1 MSGGI
6 NLIHVDPNIYALG
19 KIFTWFIFFYVFKSI
34 YHPQKFY
41 PLFILYIL
49 SILCDIFTP
58 YAYLVVAILLFLTFY
73 WEKRSKIFLLNTI
86 LLSSLVRLISQTIA
100 NFAIIVFFTNNV
112 STETMQG
119 SLSLVITANL
129 IQAFISLL
137 FIYLYRRFNIATIWN
152 IEKSLL
158 FSLLIGYLFAVIF
171 IFMQIIQHYQAYSD
185 LTSGIMLFILIQCTF
200 IVIIFLKGNQGQK
213 EAYTREL
220 TKEQLKNLKMYTD
233 QLEHDQIK
241 LRHFEHNYKNTI
253 SNLRTIAQEKNY
265 PKMKSSLNTLENYS
279 DSYFDNISMQLF
291 KDLNN
296 VKNPYLKSLLISKL
310 TLINQ
315 NNIICHF
322 ECRDSIDDILINIFD
337 LVRLL
342 GISFDNAIE
351 ATKNQ
356 KNGEIQVAIIE
367 EKKQLSFII
376 NNTTTIKTDIN
387 EIMEEGFTTKK
398 HHSGLG
404 LVNIQDIK
412 KKYPNLFVQY
422 RNNESWFKLN
432 IVIIK

>member
-1 MSGGI
+1 MAT
-6 NLIHVDPNIYALG
+6 VDPNIYILG
-19 KIFTWFIFFYVFKSI
+19 EIFTWMIFIYVFKSL

-41 PLFILYIL
+41 PLIILYIVSVL
-49 SILCDIFTP
+49 ADIFTQ
-58 YAYLVVAILLFLTFY
+58 YDYLIVGILLFLTFY
-73 WEKRSKIFLLNTI
+73 WEKRSKILLLNTI
-86 LLSSLVRLISQTIA
+86 LLSSLVRLISETIA
-100 NFAIIVFFTNNV
+100 NFVITTFLINNI
-112 STETMQG
+112 SSNTIQG
-119 SLSLVITANL
+119 SALFVITAVLTQL
-129 IQAFISLL
+129 IISLS
-137 FIYLYRRFNIATIWN
+137 FVFAYRRFNLSSVWN
-152 IEKSLL
+152 IQHSLL
-158 FSLLIGYLFAVIF
+158 FSLLISYLFAVIF

-185 LTSGIMLFILIQCTF
+185 LISGIMLFILIECTF
-200 IVIIFLKGNQGQK
+200 IVIIFLKSHQGQT
-213 EAYTREL
+213 ESYTREL

-241 LRHFEHNYKNTI
+241 LQSFEHNYKDTI
-253 SNLRTIAQEKNY
+253 SSLRTIAQERNY
-265 PKMKSSLNTLENYS
+265 PKMKSSLNMLETYS

-315 NNIICHF
+315 NNISCHF
-322 ECRDSIDDILINIFD
+322 ECRDTIDNILINIFD

-351 ATKNQ
+351 ATKDQ
-356 KNGEIQVAIIE
+356 ENGEIQVAIIE
-367 EKKQLSFII
+367 EEKQLSFII
-376 NNTTTIKTDIN
+376 NNTTTNKTDIN
-387 EIMEEGFTTKK
+387 EMMEEGFTTKK

-422 RNNESWFKLN
+422 RKNESWFNLN

>member
-1 MSGGI
+1 MAA
-6 NLIHVDPNIYALG
+6 VDPNIYILG
-19 KIFTWFIFFYVFKSI
+19 EIFTWMIFIYVFKSL

-41 PLFILYIL
+41 PLIILYIISVL
-49 SILCDIFTP
+49 ADIFTQ
-58 YAYLVVAILLFLTFY
+58 YDYLIVGILLFLTFY
-73 WEKRSKIFLLNTI
+73 WEKRSKILLLNTI
-86 LLSSLVRLISQTIA
+86 LLSSLVRLISETIA
-100 NFAIIVFFTNNV
+100 NFVITTFLINNI
-112 STETMQG
+112 SSNTIQG
-119 SLSLVITANL
+119 SALFVITAVLTQL
-129 IQAFISLL
+129 IISLS
-137 FIYLYRRFNIATIWN
+137 FVFAYRRFNLSSVWN
-152 IEKSLL
+152 IQHSLL
-158 FSLLIGYLFAVIF
+158 FSLLISYLFAVIF

-185 LTSGIMLFILIQCTF
+185 LISGIMLFILIECTF
-200 IVIIFLKGNQGQK
+200 IVIIFLKSHQGQT
-213 EAYTREL
+213 ESYTREL

-241 LRHFEHNYKNTI
+241 LQSFEHNYKDTI
-253 SNLRTIAQEKNY
+253 SSLRTIAQERNY
-265 PKMKSSLNTLENYS
+265 PKMKSSLNMLETYS

-315 NNIICHF
+315 NDISCHF
-322 ECRDSIDDILINIFD
+322 ECRDTIDNILINIFD

-351 ATKNQ
+351 ATKDQ
-356 KNGEIQVAIIE
+356 ENGEIQVAIIE
-367 EKKQLSFII
+367 EEKQLSFII
-376 NNTTTIKTDIN
+376 NNTTTNKTDIN
-387 EIMEEGFTTKK
+387 EMMEEGFTTKK

-422 RNNESWFKLN
+422 RKNESWFNLN